1 MCVSEMLVSIGNT
14 FLYWDESNGLKHT
27 VALHSSSGA
36 ADKQPAL
43 DGLPSWQDE
52 NIDSAYSLSP
62 RDTAEGGFVSE
73 GIDLVFI
80 DDKWMCLCPLRLS
93 RHVY

>member
-1 MCVSEMLVSIGNT
+1 M
-14 FLYWDESNGLKHT
+14 
-27 VALHSSSGA
+27 HSSSGA

-52 NIDSAYSLSP
+52 NIDLAYSLSP
-62 RDTAEGGFVSE
+62 RDTAEGGFVES
-73 GIDLVFI
+73 DLVFI

-93 RHVY
+93 RRVLMQGIFIHVSVF